1 MNSPPRLGSGRA
13 YAEVIGD
20 PIAQSKSPAIHGFW
34 LGQLGLDA
42 EYRSA
47 HVTADALAD
56 YLNDR
61 KADPDWRGC
70 NVTMPHK
77 QAVMPYL
84 ERLDPLA
91 ARIGAVNT
99 IVRSGNATL
108 AGFNTDAAGFLEP
121 LQPLLACEHLFRMAR
136 VFGTGGA
143 ARAIVAALAAEHV
156 VIVLAGRD
164 PAKARALL
172 DELDPGG
179 EHHATDL
186 AHFAAPT
193 DFVFDDR
200 VGCLDLIVNASP
212 LGMAG
217 QPPLA
222 VDLSHA
228 PPGSVV
234 YDVVTHPADTP
245 LLQAAR
251 AAGFRTIDGLSMLIG
266 QAAIAFEKFF
276 GQPPPRGDGDGEL
289 RAWLAA

>member
-251 AAGFRTIDGLSMLIG
+251 AAGFPTIDGLAMLIG
-266 QAAIAFEKFF
+266 QAAAAFERFF
-276 GQPPPRGDGDGEL
+276 GAPAPRGEDAAL
-289 RAWLAA
+289 RRLLTS